1 MGSETNNPPESIWVT
16 WPKSPD
22 EVYREQYRK
31 WYCIPDGVHQGTWSN
46 EKPEEDG
53 VEYRRA
59 DPADDPRVLRRALEL
74 LFDQLYDGFC
84 RANAMDRSVNL
95 AIDQARRELES
106 EARDGE

>member
-1 MGSETNNPPESIWVT
+1 MERETNNPPESIWIT

-53 VEYRRA
+53 VEYRRV
-59 DPADDPRVLRRALEL
+59 DPADDPMVLRRALEIAASKAVEW
-74 LFDQLYDGFC
+74 Y
-84 RANAMDRSVNL
+84 
-95 AIDQARRELES
+95 IEEARRELES
-106 EARDGE
+106 EVRDGE

>member
-1 MGSETNNPPESIWVT
+1 MERETNNPPESIWVT

-53 VEYRRA
+53 VEYRRV
-59 DPADDPRVLRRALEL
+59 DPADDPRVLRRALEIACTDKDDD
-74 LFDQLYDGFC
+74 LFHEYCIEL
-84 RANAMDRSVNL
+84 
-95 AIDQARRELES
+95 ARRELES
-106 EARDGE
+106 EVRDD